1 MKRTRQEE
9 RDYWLLSNAEQA
21 KFSRARNEI
30 ALEEVYDATEEEA
43 AEICAEIRKGLAK
56 GDFYE
61 IWVKVLVHFHDTE
74 AVEVLQSCLR
84 RYQERQK
91 EVKRIGGDFSSWI
104 HLLKDAIKLL
114 KRTP

>member
-1 MKRTRQEE
+1 MKRTRKED
-9 RDYWLLSNAEQA
+9 RDYWLLSKAA
-21 KFSRARNEI
+21 DARFFRARNEVP
-30 ALEEVYDATEEEA
+30 LEEVYDATEEEA

-61 IWVKVLVHFHDTE
+61 IWVKVLVYFQDTD
-74 AVEVLQSCLR
+74 AVEVLTSCLR

-104 HLLKDAIKLL
+104 RLLKDAIKQLE
-114 KRTP
+114 RVQ